1 MKATK
6 KETAVKSKTRQ
17 GKLRDLK
24 PKKNPKGGRRS
35 GAHTDRLSGG
45 GSDPDENGG
54 MNHNET
60 FVRDTAE

>member
-35 GAHTDRLSGG
+35 GAHTDEGG
-45 GSDPDENGG
+45 GRDPDGNGG